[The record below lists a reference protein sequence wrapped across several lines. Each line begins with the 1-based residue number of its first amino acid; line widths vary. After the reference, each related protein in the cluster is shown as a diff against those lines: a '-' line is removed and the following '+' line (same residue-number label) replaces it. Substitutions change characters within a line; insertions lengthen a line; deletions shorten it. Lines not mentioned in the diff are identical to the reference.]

1 MRIGIDGREL
11 LHGRITGIGRFLRNF
26 LEGVAA
32 LRPPHD
38 ILVYGDART
47 DPGAVPPPAT
57 LRVVPG
63 RTTLWWDHVSLPRAA
78 ARDGVDVL
86 FSPYDKGPLRG
97 RCPLVLT
104 VHDLLFLTL
113 SEFHGVRRA
122 LYNRWYTLL
131 HRRMFDRA
139 AAILTVSTAS
149 RDDLVALFGVPPE
162 RIRIV
167 PNAVTGTCR
176 RVEDG
181 TEIERVKARYG
192 IAGDY
197 LMYVGNFKPHKNVKT
212 LLEAY
217 ARLPQPVQNRCLL
230 LLCGY
235 LDDFGEQVRR
245 AAAARSLG
253 DRVVFPGAVPDGDLP
268 ALYSGASA
276 FVFPSLY
283 EGFGIPPLEAMAC
296 GTPVVCSD
304 APPLPDVVGKAALV
318 VNARRPEAV
327 AEAIAR
333 VLNDPGL
340 QSDLRAKGLE
350 RVKHFAIERVA
361 RMIIDILEQVAGQRP
376 SRVGGFDS

>member
-11 LHGRITGIGRFLRNF
+11 LQGHITGIGRFLRNF

-32 LRPPHD
+32 LRPPHE
-38 ILVYGDART
+38 ILVYGDERT
-47 DPGAVPPPAT
+47 DPGAVPPPAA
-57 LRVVPG
+57 LRVIPG
-63 RTTLWWDHVSLPRAA
+63 RLTPWWDHVSLPRAV

-113 SEFHGVRRA
+113 SEFHGVRRV
-122 LYNRWYTLL
+122 LYDRWYTLL

-139 AAILTVSTAS
+139 AAILTVSAAS
-149 RDDLVALFGVPPE
+149 RDDVVALFGVPPE

-167 PNAVTGTCR
+167 PNAVTRTCR

-181 TEIERVKARYG
+181 AEIERVKARYG
-192 IAGDY
+192 IAEDY
-197 LMYVGNFKPHKNVKT
+197 LMYVGNFKPHKNVKG
-212 LLEAY
+212 LLDAY

-230 LLCGY
+230 LLCGH
-235 LDDFGEQVRR
+235 LDAFGEQVRR
-245 AAAARSLG
+245 AAAARGLG
-253 DRVVFPGAVPDGDLP
+253 RRVVFPGAVPDADLP

-304 APPLPDVVGKAALV
+304 APPLPDVVGEAALV
-318 VNARRPEAV
+318 VNARRPEAI

-333 VLNDPGL
+333 VLDDAGL
-340 QSDLRAKGLE
+340 RAELHAKGLE
-350 RVKHFAIERVA
+350 RVKHFSVERVTQ
-361 RMIIDILEQVAGQRP
+361 MILGVLESVSLRGNEFPR
-376 SRVGGFDS
+376 SL